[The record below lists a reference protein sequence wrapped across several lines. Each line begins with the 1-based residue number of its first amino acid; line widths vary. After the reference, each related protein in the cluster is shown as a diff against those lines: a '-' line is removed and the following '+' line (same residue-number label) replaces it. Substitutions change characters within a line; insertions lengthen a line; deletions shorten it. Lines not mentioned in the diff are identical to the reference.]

1 MKSYNNIKV
10 TLILGVIFYS
20 ISSCKISLPRN
31 FSLQSP
37 ANNTVCLKG
46 DSVNISTAK
55 VVFTWSLS
63 KDAEYYQLAITNL
76 TTNNFVSFTTTS
88 TSFTA
93 SLPIN
98 AYYSWKVVAT
108 NTSGNTSSDNWLF
121 FLSGTTS
128 NYAPFPADLTAPA
141 NGATV
146 SSNGASTV
154 QVTLSWSGSDPDN
167 DIASYA
173 VFLDNSNATTS
184 IVSSQTSTTVTQTLA
199 SGKIWYWKVITTDN
213 AGNTSTSEVSS
224 FQVK

>member
-1 MKSYNNIKV
+1 MKSHHNIKV

-20 ISSCKISLPRN
+20 ISSCKIPLPDN

-46 DSVNISTAK
+46 DSVSISTAK

-63 KDAEYYQLAITNL
+63 KDAEYYQLVITDL
-76 TTNNFVSFTTTS
+76 ITNNFSSFTTTS
-88 TSFTA
+88 TSCTA

-128 NYAPFPADLTAPA
+128 SYAPFPASLTAPA
-141 NGATV
+141 SGATL
-146 SSNGASTV
+146 SANGASTL
-154 QVTLSWSGSDPDN
+154 QVTFSWKGNDPDN
-167 DIASYA
+167 DIANYA
-173 VFLDNSNATTS
+173 FYLDNTNALTQ
-184 IVSSQTSTTVTQTLA
+184 VVASQTTSTTTH
-199 SGKIWYWKVITTDN
+199 S
-213 AGNTSTSEVSS
+213 
-224 FQVK
+224 QVLLFLHKLILG